1 MLHAGNIK
9 RGGEWLETRI
19 FSSGPR
25 TNPWFQES
33 GPRIV
38 SDGELL
44 AEYPLEAAPA
54 WDSIAIAN
62 QQLYIGL
69 EDGTVQCLGQ

>member
-1 MLHAGNIK
+1 MAAIAAGKSENEIWSVLHAGNVK

-38 SDGELL
+38 SDGG
-44 AEYPLEAAPA
+44 
-54 WDSIAIAN
+54 I
-62 QQLYIGL
+62 
-69 EDGTVQCLGQ
+69 DGDFVTP